1 MNPLTV
7 KTRPVK
13 DYFMNWDELASR
25 PYDKKRVDPYT
36 KVRMILM
43 NGTEFES
50 TWFLHQFAR
59 HTDNM
64 ELKRMLAIVRSQE
77 QQQQK
82 RISSLKPLDE
92 NILETTIS
100 YEQLAIDL
108 TAMLARRE
116 TDENNI
122 KALNF
127 ALLEDFDHLY
137 RFANL
142 LKTDYDIDA
151 DMLVGRFTEITPAR
165 PTIAE
170 HRFAADNVKP
180 AMNMRSASP
189 FSTLVGAIITAAEQ
203 QTMNYYMNVGAFY
216 PNEHGRRLYAEIA
229 MVEEEHVTQ
238 YESLQ
243 DPTPTWLES
252 WVLHEY
258 AEAYLYYSV
267 SRDEPDPYI
276 RKIYEEHFEMEA
288 AHLKVACDCMM
299 KYENKAPEAVLK
311 ERDFPEL
318 LKFGSNKDF
327 IRDVLERTVELT
339 AEQDGYVDVKHL
351 DKKSDFYKYQA
362 VVNLKPDMVASHNV
376 INRTIEKFGSD
387 YRYEDSPNPV
397 KALRPRSK
405 DNTSLGRVN

>member
-1 MNPLTV
+1 MDPLTV

-108 TAMLARRE
+108 TAILARRE

-151 DMLVGRFTEITPAR
+151 DMPLCRGQREAR
-165 PTIAE
+165 
-170 HRFAADNVKP
+170 D
-180 AMNMRSASP
+180 
-189 FSTLVGAIITAAEQ
+189 
-203 QTMNYYMNVGAFY
+203 
-216 PNEHGRRLYAEIA
+216 
-229 MVEEEHVTQ
+229 
-238 YESLQ
+238 
-243 DPTPTWLES
+243 
-252 WVLHEY
+252 EY
-258 AEAYLYYSV
+258 AL
-267 SRDEPDPYI
+267 R
-276 RKIYEEHFEMEA
+276 
-288 AHLKVACDCMM
+288 L
-299 KYENKAPEAVLK
+299 AVFDA
-311 ERDFPEL
+311 RRRHHHRRGTADDEL
-318 LKFGSNKDF
+318 LYE
-327 IRDVLERTVELT
+327 RRRVLSERTRQT
-339 AEQDGYVDVKHL
+339 
-351 DKKSDFYKYQA
+351 
-362 VVNLKPDMVASHNV
+362 
-376 INRTIEKFGSD
+376 
-387 YRYEDSPNPV
+387 PV
-397 KALRPRSK
+397 C
-405 DNTSLGRVN
+405 